1 MAATTGAGVAVAE
14 AAITVKVSVATV
26 VATVAV
32 TLWEPVLDWGTITVV
47 VKPPSLSVEGTGAG
61 RTSMP
66 PSVRSDRV
74 EKVLKPAPTM
84 VTVVPVGP

>member
-1 MAATTGAGVAVAE
+1 MAAITGEGIAVGAVAT
-14 AAITVKVSVATV
+14 TVKVSVATV

-47 VKPPSLSVEGTGAG
+47 VKPPSESVEGTGAG

-74 EKVLKPAPTM
+74 E
-84 VTVVPVGP
+84 